1 MIPKRIYI
9 AATGRNV
16 GKTTISL
23 ALATLLQDH
32 GIRVGFCKPV
42 GQKHLIIDGQQAE
55 CDAVAIA
62 SILNIPF
69 QPSLNSPVIIGRGY
83 TRRYLENPDPKSI
96 SDKIRLAAGKLET
109 EYQTVIYEGTGH
121 PGVGSVIDH
130 SNVAVATLL
139 GADVILIARGGIGN
153 TLDQISISKSYFD
166 QAEIPIAGVI
176 INQVILRKIDRIIP
190 PLSAGL
196 KKMDLPLL
204 GILPFEKVLAYP
216 TLSQIKDTIAAKVIL
231 EGTGLNVL
239 IRAPVFGIKVDSGET
254 DFHTGKI
261 LMVSPVDEIDRL
273 FDSLISLNI
282 KRKKKW
288 RIGGVLL
295 TAGKSIPDGFLDL
308 FEETGIPVLSTPL
321 DTYTIAQCLN
331 NLVARIEPSSEEKIA
346 ALKRLF
352 MEHIGLDFLTS
363 GKPGAPAVNRP

>member
-1 MIPKRIYI
+1 MTPKKIYI

-23 ALATLLQDH
+23 ALTTLLQDH

-42 GQKHLIIDGQQAE
+42 GQKHIIIDGQRAE

-62 SILNIPF
+62 SVLNIPF
-69 QPSLNSPVIIGRGY
+69 QPSLNSPVIIDRGF
-83 TRRYLENPDPKSI
+83 TSRYLENPAPEAI
-96 SDKIRLAAGKLET
+96 SARIRLAAERLEA

-130 SNVAVATLL
+130 SNVTVAGML
-139 GADVILIARGGIGN
+139 GAEVILVAKGGVGN
-153 TLDQISISKSYFD
+153 TLDRISISKSYFD
-166 QAEIPIAGVI
+166 QANIPISGVI
-176 INQVILRKIDRIIP
+176 INQAIPDKVTRIIS

-196 KKMDLPLL
+196 KKMDLRLL

-216 TLSQIKDTIAAKVIL
+216 TLAQIREASSAKVIL
-231 EGTGLNVL
+231 EGTGLNIL
-239 IRAPVFGIKVDSGET
+239 IRAPVFGIKVDPGET
-254 DFHTGKI
+254 DFQTGKI
-261 LMVSPVDEIDRL
+261 LMVSPVNQIDRL

-282 KRKKKW
+282 NRKKKW

-295 TAGKSIPDGFLDL
+295 TAGKSIPEGFLDL
-308 FEETGIPVLSTPL
+308 FDATGIPVLSTPL

-331 NLVARIEPSSEEKIA
+331 NLVARVEPESKEKITT
-346 ALKRLF
+346 LKRLF
-352 MEHIGLDFLTS
+352 QEHIGLDFLTTGTLGGS
-363 GKPGAPAVNRP
+363 GR